1 MNKLTLVT
9 DHTENGLEIKLCSN
23 ERLAKILGKNL
34 PNDTSVSYVD
44 IADNV
49 QTPESVFV
57 HAVANSDDDLA
68 IEVYNEFLQ
77 GKEFVI
83 DNYKQDD
90 DLYTFTL
97 NGSPVKINLHFELI
111 FTKDDFLLALNEFKN
126 EHRLN

>member
-1 MNKLTLVT
+1 MDKLTLVT
-9 DHTENGLEIKLCSN
+9 DHTEDGLEIKLCSN

-44 IADNV
+44 IADNI

-57 HAVANSDDDLA
+57 RAVADSDDDLA

-77 GKEFVI
+77 GKKLVI
-83 DNYKQDD
+83 DDYKQDD

-97 NGSPVKINLHFELI
+97 NGSLVRINLYSEHI
-111 FTKDDFLLALNEFKN
+111 FTEDNFLLALNEFKD
-126 EHRLN
+126 EHGLN